1 MNKALVHSERRLIR
15 HALPHIFRV
24 VADVGEYKRFVPWCI
39 DSAVTYRR
47 SGGRYIEADL
57 SVGFAMFNEKYT
69 SRVELQRNDRI
80 IARAKDTVLFTRLV
94 NEWKFERGPDDKS
107 TWLSFHVDFEFKNAL
122 YAQASRLFFDDI
134 VHKMVSAFEKRAKE
148 QEGVYDGL
156 PELVDADVNEAEKME
171 NRNASRVL
179 YQHERSTL
187 QQQHQQQQQPQQPR
201 RVIAAGG
208 KFWS

>member
-1 MNKALVHSERRLIR
+1 MDS
-15 HALPHIFRV
+15 V
-24 VADVGEYKRFVPWCI
+24 V
-39 DSAVTYRR
+39 THRR

-69 SRVELQRNDRI
+69 SRVELLRNEKI

-122 YAQASRLFFDDI
+122 YAQASKLFFDEI
-134 VHKMVSAFEKRAKE
+134 VHKMVTAFEKRAQQ
-148 QEGVYDGL
+148 QEGAYDRL
-156 PELVDADVNEAEKME
+156 PELVDAEVIEVIGADNNKKVATNQILI
-171 NRNASRVL
+171 NREYSSV
-179 YQHERSTL
+179 
-187 QQQHQQQQQPQQPR
+187 QQQQQQQQQQSR
-201 RVIAAGG
+201 KVVEAGD